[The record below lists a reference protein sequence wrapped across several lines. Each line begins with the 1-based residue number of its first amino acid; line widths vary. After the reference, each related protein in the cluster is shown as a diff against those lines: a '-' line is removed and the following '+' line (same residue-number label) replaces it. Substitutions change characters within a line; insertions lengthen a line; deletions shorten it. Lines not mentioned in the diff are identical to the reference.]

1 MKKYLIHIGPDTVAV
16 KAKSK
21 KHVRRRLA
29 YSLAN
34 GKKTRNKRFVG
45 ESLDYIFKGRVYMKS
60 ELQEACIL
68 SLNEY
73 WKAMSC
79 Y

>member
-1 MKKYLIHIGPDTVAV
+1 MKKYIVHVGPDTVGIR
-16 KAKSK
+16 AKSK
-21 KHVRRRLA
+21 KHVRRRIA
-29 YSLAN
+29 YALKK
-34 GKKTRNKRFVG
+34 GKDTKRKKFVG

-60 ELQEACIL
+60 ELKEACIL

-73 WKAMSC
+73 WKAVSC